1 MPAAPLEGVGYSS
14 LVSDNAKAKSRI
26 NNKSSMLLKAL
37 NSTTGSSPTTP
48 SVVTS
53 APIKPA
59 KVPAT
64 SGQLVDY
71 LKQAG
76 FKGEALRKAWAV
88 AMRESGGRPGA
99 YNGNAATG
107 DKSYGLFQINMIGS
121 LGANRLKQ
129 FGLSSYDQLL
139 DPNTNAQAAFRMSKG
154 GTSWGA
160 WDIDSS
166 GYNYSRNR
174 ASWQKHYNAYL
185 KYYNAFP
192 AATKQLGLQSAAAA
206 RLK

>member
-1 MPAAPLEGVGYSS
+1 MPAAPLEGVGYSQ
-14 LVSDNAKAKSRI
+14 LVQDNKKAKARI
-26 NNKSSMLLKAL
+26 SSKTAMLMSAL
-37 NSTTGSSPTTP
+37 NENAQSATP
-48 SVVTS
+48 SVVPS
-53 APIKPA
+53 APVAPA
-59 KVPAT
+59 KVPA
-64 SGQLVDY
+64 SSNQLVKY
-71 LKQAG
+71 LQQAG

-107 DKSYGLFQINMIGS
+107 DKSYGLFQINMLGS
-121 LGANRLKQ
+121 MGANRLKQ

-139 DPNTNAQAAFRMSKG
+139 DPLVNAKAAYQMSKG

-166 GYNYSRNR
+166 GYNYNRNR

-185 KYYNAFP
+185 RYYNAFP
-192 AATKQLGLQSAAAA
+192 TATKQLGLQSAAAA
-206 RLK
+206 RIK